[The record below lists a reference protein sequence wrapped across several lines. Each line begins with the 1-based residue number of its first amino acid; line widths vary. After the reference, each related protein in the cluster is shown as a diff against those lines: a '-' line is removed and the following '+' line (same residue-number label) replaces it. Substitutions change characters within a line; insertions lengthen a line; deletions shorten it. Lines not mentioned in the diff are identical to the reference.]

1 MSPAGPTVVATTNL
15 TAMPELD
22 DADDRA
28 PVPPRRAG
36 LFATAALA
44 VAAVTGAAV
53 FATSRDTWER
63 SGPPIRV
70 ASWAPYWQPE
80 TALASFQANS
90 EMFADV
96 SLVAYSALGAAEIVT
111 YDGLPD
117 GTKDTYRAATT
128 AAGVPF
134 IATVFDDSPSGTMAA
149 ILADPAQRAVHV
161 QALVQLVVDGGY
173 DGIDVDYEKF
183 AFSDGRDTW
192 ATTRPNWITF
202 LRELDAQLEPLGK
215 QLIVAVPPV
224 YDGGQTDASGYW
236 VYDYAAMGEI
246 VDRIRVM
253 AYDYSYA
260 GGEPGPIAPI
270 EWVRGLVDAITELV
284 PPEKIDL
291 GIPTYGYDW
300 VLSVEGVCPADQ
312 TPETRAMS
320 TVRAARTVAER
331 GIVPTWD
338 PVTEERT
345 FDYVDQLSGT
355 DAAGAPVSCTVS
367 RRVHYLD
374 ATAVHRRAWLAH
386 RNDLHGVAL
395 WALGNDDPLTW
406 EGLRAARLGQELWGD
421 TSSPTTV
428 PETIP
433 ATAPTGS

>member
-1 MSPAGPTVVATTNL
+1 
-15 TAMPELD
+15 MPEQHE
-22 DADDRA
+22 ADERA
-28 PVPPRRAG
+28 PSPPRRTG
-36 LFATAALA
+36 LFVTAALA
-44 VAAVTGAAV
+44 VAVVAGAAA
-53 FATSRDTWER
+53 FASTRDTWER

-80 TALASFQANS
+80 TALASFTANS
-90 EMFADV
+90 DMFADV
-96 SLVAYSALGAAEIVT
+96 SLVAYSALDATTIVT

-117 GTKDTYRAATT
+117 GTKDTYRAATS

-134 IATVFDDSPSGTMAA
+134 VATIFDDSPSGTMAA
-149 ILADPAQRAVHV
+149 VFADPAQRSAHV
-161 QALVQLVVDGGY
+161 RTIVDLVVAGDY
-173 DGIDVDYEKF
+173 DGVDIDYEKF
-183 AFSDGRDTW
+183 AFSDPRSTW
-192 ATTRPNWITF
+192 ATTRPNWIAF
-202 LRELDAQLEPLGK
+202 LTELAAALDPLGK
-215 QLIVAVPPV
+215 LLIVAVPPV

-236 VYDYAAMGEI
+236 VYDYAAMGAV

-253 AYDYSYA
+253 AYDFSYA
-260 GGEPGPIAPI
+260 GGSPGPIAPI

-300 VLSVEGVCPADQ
+300 VVSVTGVCPPDQ

-320 TVRAARTVAER
+320 TVRAARTVTER

-345 FDYVDQLSGT
+345 FDYVDTLTGT
-355 DAAGAPVSCTVS
+355 DSAGTPVSCTVD

-374 ATAVHRRAWLAH
+374 ATAVHRRAWVAH

-406 EGLRAARLGQELWGD
+406 DGLRAARRGEATWGD
-421 TSSPTTV
+421 TSGPEPSTGTDSPSSTD
-428 PETIP
+428 
-433 ATAPTGS
+433 AG